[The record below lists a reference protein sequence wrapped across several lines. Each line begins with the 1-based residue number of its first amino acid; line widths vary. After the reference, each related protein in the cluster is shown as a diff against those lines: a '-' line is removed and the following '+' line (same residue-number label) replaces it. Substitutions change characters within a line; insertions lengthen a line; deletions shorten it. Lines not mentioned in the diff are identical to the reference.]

1 MLGMGHGT
9 FVIILLVLFVHS
21 FFSST
26 DDLRQNL
33 LDGFRELRRKTSL
46 VDHSDWRVVL
56 DHHWLFVEGWL
67 IEIFAEE
74 HVLGGF
80 LFFLWS
86 VKISHMWLHVGVEIA
101 GEWKIFW
108 ERSSFLG
115 QIFDGEG
122 EGPGGRHG
130 AVEML
135 LEWVDRLGKSSKND
149 LRLHLSLKT
158 GLSAVLHH

>member
-1 MLGMGHGT
+1 MFGMGHGT

-33 LDGFRELRRKTSL
+33 LDGFRELRKTSL
-46 VDHSDWRVVL
+46 VDHSDWGVVL

-101 GEWKIFW
+101 GERKIFW
-108 ERSSFLG
+108 ERSSTGKGKGLA
-115 QIFDGEG
+115 EG
-122 EGPGGRHG
+122 MGPLKCCWNGFMGWGG
-130 AVEML
+130 
-135 LEWVDRLGKSSKND
+135 
-149 LRLHLSLKT
+149 LRR
-158 GLSAVLHH
+158 